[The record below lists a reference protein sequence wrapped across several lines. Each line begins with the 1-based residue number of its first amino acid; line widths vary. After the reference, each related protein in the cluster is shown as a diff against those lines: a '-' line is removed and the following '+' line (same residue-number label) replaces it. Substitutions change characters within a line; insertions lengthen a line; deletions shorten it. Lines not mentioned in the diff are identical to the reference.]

1 MVGPTPVFL
10 PGKARGQRSLVSYRP
25 WSRKRQTW
33 PSYKRVTFLRA
44 PPAPEPPPFQLW
56 CPSRILCPHPRASV
70 CPGPL
75 LCCLTAVTAPLCRP
89 QLRDPRA
96 LICLPEGS
104 DPPPLWLRAWHCS
117 LLSSL
122 GLAPQTSRRA
132 LVLPT
137 RPLPWGPSPRC
148 NAWGL
153 PRVPAHL
160 PTCKPQPLQG
170 SSCRWN
176 SHSCCC
182 SRASY
187 GILSICIFTALGDSP
202 PPPAGRA
209 PPRAPTFPQPARP
222 AGPHRAEA
230 QGALVLHPDLRSL
243 RVNNF

>member
-1 MVGPTPVFL
+1 MGY
-10 PGKARGQRSLVSYRP
+10 GP
-25 WSRKRQTW
+25 WSRKGQTW
-33 PSYKRVTFLRA
+33 PSYRWVTFLRA
-44 PPAPEPPPFQLW
+44 PPAPEPPPVPALVPFVNHVP
-56 CPSRILCPHPRASV
+56 PSHPRASV

-96 LICLPEGS
+96 LICLPAGS
-104 DPPPLWLRAWHCS
+104 DLPPSWLRAWHSS

-137 RPLPWGPSPRC
+137 RPLPWGPSLRC
-148 NAWGL
+148 NARGL

-170 SSCRWN
+170 SSCPWN

-187 GILSICIFTALGDSP
+187 RILSVCIVTALGDP
-202 PPPAGRA
+202 PPSPAGRA
-209 PPRAPTFPQPARP
+209 PPRATTSPHPAR
-222 AGPHRAEA
+222 
-230 QGALVLHPDLRSL
+230 RSPS
-243 RVNNF
+243 